1 MAGKLPRRK
10 RPVPAGQWSAEHNSA
25 VHPGGQ
31 EGQQH
36 PSFYQKCEACWTREE
51 IVPLYTGE
59 ASHLKHCI
67 QFWAPY
73 CKDVLLLKHA
83 QRRATELM
91 KGVENKTYEEHLR
104 ELGLFSLEKRSQR
117 DLIILYYFLKGD
129 FSEEGV
135 GLFSH
140 MTSDRTSG
148 NSLKLLQR
156 GLD

>member
-1 MAGKLPRRK
+1 M
-10 RPVPAGQWSAEHNSA
+10 
-25 VHPGGQ
+25 
-31 EGQQH
+31 
-36 PSFYQKCEACWTREE
+36 
-51 IVPLYTGE
+51 
-59 ASHLKHCI
+59 
-67 QFWAPY
+67 
-73 CKDVLLLKHA
+73 LKHA

>member
-1 MAGKLPRRK
+1 M
-10 RPVPAGQWSAEHNSA
+10 
-25 VHPGGQ
+25 
-31 EGQQH
+31 
-36 PSFYQKCEACWTREE
+36 
-51 IVPLYTGE
+51 
-59 ASHLKHCI
+59 
-67 QFWAPY
+67 
-73 CKDVLLLKHA
+73 LKHA

-104 ELGLFSLEKRSQR
+104 ELGLFSLEKRRQR

-129 FSEEGV
+129 FGEEGV

-156 GLD
+156 GLDWISGRISSWKE